1 MGGISFF
8 KYYSFFH
15 SSSLVFVLSQ
25 SITPFFYLRP
35 SLPFVPSF
43 SSVVFV
49 LARLP
54 SLLFLFQYHR
64 SSCILFTSLFFF
76 GGGRS
81 FSFYNLLTLFHFPF
95 FWMASLL
102 FSFLPSFSTFFRC
115 RLFSLYVPPRFFF
128 LFHLDYFHRCL
139 ILSSHFIFLL
149 ILPYIFSVL
158 FFFIFINW

>member
-54 SLLFLFQYHR
+54 SLLFIFQYHR
-64 SSCILFTSLFFF
+64 SSCILFTSLFFL
-76 GGGRS
+76 GGGA
-81 FSFYNLLTLFHFPF
+81 LFHFTI
-95 FWMASLL
+95 SLL
-102 FSFLPSFSTFFRC
+102 FFIFLSFGWPHFYSAFFPPFQLSF
-115 RLFSLYVPPRFFF
+115 VV
-128 LFHLDYFHRCL
+128 DYFHFT
-139 ILSSHFIFLL
+139 SHLAFFFCSTSIIFIV
-149 ILPYIFSVL
+149 VL
-158 FFFIFINW
+158 F